1 MPKPC
6 GNPFER
12 AQGNKDFKKGSK
24 WEWMMIERISLSV
37 NPDPKKETVKNELS
51 LS

>member
-1 MPKPC
+1 MLAEE
-6 GNPFER
+6 FEGK
-12 AQGNKDFKKGSK
+12 AFALLGQDDGQPA
-24 WEWMMIERISLSV
+24 I